1 MKTRFSIG
9 VKLYIFIIITVLAA
23 AVGTAVLAYR
33 INANQIDRYYKQVA
47 FDSAVN
53 FSSLVDGNYLQK
65 LREAAESP
73 EYQKLRDEAE
83 EKDDESLIQA
93 YLEEHGLWEGYT
105 ATREQLVRYLNNM
118 EAIKYLYI
126 VVCGDQNADHDMY
139 LLDDDGAAFVEEAVE
154 QFLVTVKERIEF
166 VRQSKHHM
174 KV

>member
-83 EKDDESLIQA
+83 
-93 YLEEHGLWEGYT
+93 
-105 ATREQLVRYLNNM
+105 
-118 EAIKYLYI
+118 
-126 VVCGDQNADHDMY
+126 
-139 LLDDDGAAFVEEAVE
+139 
-154 QFLVTVKERIEF
+154 
-166 VRQSKHHM
+166 
-174 KV
+174 